1 MRNLKILFIP
11 VTTRANDSSLRL
23 PFQISRVFIVLLLT
37 VIPFRFSFAQSC
49 AWFPAECPSDR
60 QLPDS
65 AERFGNPVI
74 PAEVSMEIRLHDFL
88 TALMQKEAEKKGWQ
102 VYQFD
107 ETAGSGYMN
116 ADRSGPLADHLR
128 PPHDYEISFIFIV
141 DPDSLRAWQQ
151 WQQDFLTN
159 MQEEIKKMTTNNDY
173 SKVAGMQDLKRKKE
187 GSFRNASMLRVKI
200 EINSADAIA
209 STISE
214 DFRRTGSL
222 NISHAVVADQ
232 YHNDRTDEKAI
243 FDLNQFKRCTD
254 LAFLLFGNWALK
266 PDGYAYFHPAYRSDK
281 KNIDLTTVKTIQSN
295 VVRVIA
301 MHVEGS
307 PQYISSFLQSLD
319 TDQIYGLISK

>member
-1 MRNLKILFIP
+1 MR
-11 VTTRANDSSLRL
+11 
-23 PFQISRVFIVLLLT
+23 FQISRVFILLLLT
-37 VIPFRFSFAQSC
+37 VIPFHFSYAQSC
-49 AWFPAECPSDR
+49 SWFPADCPSDR

-74 PAEVSMEIRLHDFL
+74 PAEISMEIRLHDFL

-107 ETAGSGYMN
+107 ESAGSGFLN
-116 ADRSGPLADHLR
+116 ADRTGPLADRLR

-141 DPDSLRAWQQ
+141 DFDSLRAWQH

-173 SKVAGMQDLKRKKE
+173 SKFAGMQDLKKNKE
-187 GSFRNASMLRVKI
+187 ERFRNASMLRVKI
-200 EINSADAIA
+200 EINMADAIA
-209 STISE
+209 SAIME
-214 DFRRTGSL
+214 DFHLTGQL
-222 NISHAVVADQ
+222 KISHAAVAAQ

-254 LAFLLFGNWALK
+254 LAFLLFGNWTLK
-266 PDGYAYFHPAYRSDK
+266 PDGNAYYHPQYRADK
-281 KNIDLTTVKTIQSN
+281 KNIDLTNVKTIQSD

-307 PQYISSFLQSLD
+307 PRYINLFLQSLD
-319 TDQIYGLISK
+319 SDQLYRLISD